1 MKEERKEKRDSRRD
15 DDGILL
21 ALRCPLFFS
30 GPPSFEEK
38 VILDR
43 SDNRISAEVVRRAP
57 SGMELRDLSARS
69 LTDHT
74 RLVAAFAA
82 ISQPPRSL
90 PTPPIAH
97 IPISPAPLAFGLVFR
112 FTGKRCSLS
121 LKLSRVVRAHLQAKP
136 LVESPPHRPISLKAF
151 KYSLD
156 RSLPRTARE
165 ITMLSR

>member
-57 SGMELRDLSARS
+57 FWHGIEGFVGEKSDGSHSTSCSTRRNQPTAARS
-69 LTDHT
+69 THPTHRSYPDFPCPLGLLGSCSVLLASD
-74 RLVAAFAA
+74 V
-82 ISQPPRSL
+82 RSL
-90 PTPPIAH
+90 LIYRAWFGHTSKQNPSSSHHT
-97 IPISPAPLAFGLVFR
+97 AP
-112 FTGKRCSLS
+112 SL
-121 LKLSRVVRAHLQAKP
+121 
-136 LVESPPHRPISLKAF
+136 
-151 KYSLD
+151 
-156 RSLPRTARE
+156 
-165 ITMLSR
+165 